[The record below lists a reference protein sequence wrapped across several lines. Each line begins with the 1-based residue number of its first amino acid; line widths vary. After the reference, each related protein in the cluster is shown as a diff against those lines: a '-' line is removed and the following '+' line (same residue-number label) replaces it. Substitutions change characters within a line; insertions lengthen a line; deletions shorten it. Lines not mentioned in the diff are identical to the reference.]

1 MKRYTRLSLAEREE
15 ISRHVAAG
23 QPLRAIA
30 RQLGRAPSSISRELR
45 RAGTT
50 RTTYR
55 AAAAH
60 RAAAAQQPRGW
71 RKLAVHARLRGY
83 VHVKLALRW
92 SPEQIAK
99 RVVAEYPGDAAMRV
113 SHETI
118 YAYLYVLPRGALK
131 RELLRALRHRRTQR
145 KRRGAAHDRRGVI
158 PDMIS
163 IEERPA
169 DVAARTVPGH
179 WEGDLLVGQRHASA
193 LGTLVERTTR
203 TTLLVPLRA
212 KDAPSVRRAF
222 AREMRTLPQQMVRSL
237 TYDRGKEMAEHR
249 LFTHETQVQV
259 YFAHPRSP
267 WERGTSENTNG
278 LIRQFFPKG
287 TDFSTVSCRE
297 IKQVQDLLNGRPR
310 KVLNWRT
317 PSEAFHDHL
326 VALGT

>member
-30 RQLGRAPSSISRELR
+30 RQLGRAPSTISRARR

-55 AAAAH
+55 AAS
-60 RAAAAQQPRGW
+60 AQQPRRW
-71 RKLAVHARLRGY
+71 RKLAVHARLRGD
-83 VHVKLALRW
+83 VHGTLALRW
-92 SPEQIAK
+92 SLEQMAK
-99 RVVAEYPGDAAMRV
+99 RVVAEYPGDAVMRV

-118 YAYLYVLPRGALK
+118 DASLYVRPRGALK

-145 KRRGAAHDRRGVI
+145 KPRGAAQDRRGVI
-158 PDMIS
+158 PDMIR

-179 WEGDLLVGQRHASA
+179 WKGDRLLGQRHASA

-212 KDAPSVRRAF
+212 KDAPHRAPGLRQRD
-222 AREMRTLPQQMVRSL
+222 AYVAPADGAVAHLRS
-237 TYDRGKEMAEHR
+237 GE
-249 LFTHETQVQV
+249 
-259 YFAHPRSP
+259 
-267 WERGTSENTNG
+267 GNG
-278 LIRQFFPKG
+278 
-287 TDFSTVSCRE
+287 
-297 IKQVQDLLNGRPR
+297 
-310 KVLNWRT
+310 
-317 PSEAFHDHL
+317 
-326 VALGT
+326 